1 MGKTGTDPIC
11 AGSPRVIRQSS
22 GRKWGLSL
30 FFVLLC
36 LPLHAADSLPIN
48 VYPCPRADAAPA
60 LDGKLDDAAWQK
72 APLVSGF
79 RHFGKDVLVPV
90 QTSFRLLWDDKCL
103 YLGVRCDE
111 PEMAKLSPIKFAHD
125 EHAVFGNETI
135 EFFLDPNHTHDVYY
149 QLAFNCAGS
158 LYDGEREATFWNSDA
173 QVKSFLGS
181 DFWSVEVAVPWGPLS
196 AKPAVGK
203 VVGFNVCRDR
213 NVGDKTWS
221 NWAQV
226 QGGFHDPDRFAHLVL
241 SGTPELIGQL
251 GPEFRKGGRSGPI
264 TVYSAEGFA
273 QTSYA
278 NLSAAAFAEMAKL
291 LASLDETRRQEQDP
305 AAAAEIGRRADEYKA
320 KVADLQ
326 RQSQGNLDA
335 ATWTRLDL
343 ELQQIVGQL
352 SQMVWEARL
361 TALLNGI

>member
-1 MGKTGTDPIC
+1 MKHLSI
-11 AGSPRVIRQSS
+11 ILLL
-22 GRKWGLSL
+22 WGLT
-30 FFVLLC
+30 
-36 LPLHAADSLPIN
+36 LPLLAADSLPIN
-48 VYPCPRADAAPA
+48 VYPCPKADPPPV
-60 LDGKLDDAAWQK
+60 LDGKLDDTVWQQ

-79 RHFGKDVLVPV
+79 RHFGKDTLVSV
-90 QTSFRLLWDDKCL
+90 QTSFRLLWDDKFL

-111 PEMAKLSPIKFAHD
+111 PEMSKVSPIKFAQD
-125 EHAVFGNETI
+125 EHSVFGNETI
-135 EFFLDPNHTHDVYY
+135 EFFVDPNHTHDAYY

-173 QVKSFLGS
+173 QVKAFIGS
-181 DFWSVEVAVPWGPLS
+181 DFWSLEVAVPWGPMKG
-196 AKPAVGK
+196 KPAAGK

-241 SGTPELIGQL
+241 SGTPEMIGKL
-251 GPEFRKGGRSGPI
+251 SSEFRKGGRTGPI
-264 TVYSAEGFA
+264 AVYSAEGFA
-273 QTSYA
+273 QTSYGKLA
-278 NLSAAAFAEMAKL
+278 EAAFAEMDKL
-291 LASLDETRRQEQDP
+291 LASLDETRRQEKDP

-320 KVADLQ
+320 KVADLR
-326 RQSQGNLDA
+326 RQSESKLDA

-352 SQMVWEARL
+352 NGMVWEARL